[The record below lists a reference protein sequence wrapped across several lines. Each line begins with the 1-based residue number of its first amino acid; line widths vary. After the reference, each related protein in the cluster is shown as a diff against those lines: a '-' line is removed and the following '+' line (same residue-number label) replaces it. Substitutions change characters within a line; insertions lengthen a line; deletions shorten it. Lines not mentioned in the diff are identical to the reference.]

1 MQFSVAK
8 GATSVS
14 TLDGKTIIRGG
25 SSLKMYNHKNSSVE
39 EDMENDADNELD
51 ENETGS
57 DFLSGTFT
65 RYSEDI
71 IVFVPFIIIFL
82 DIKSK

>member
-1 MQFSVAK
+1 
-8 GATSVS
+8 
-14 TLDGKTIIRGG
+14 
-25 SSLKMYNHKNSSVE
+25 MYNHKNSSVE

-71 IVFVPFIIIFL
+71 IVFFPFITTYFAL
-82 DIKSK
+82 YQIKVNLYRK

>member
-1 MQFSVAK
+1 MAK

-65 RYSEDI
+65 RYSENMYADKKSLL
-71 IVFVPFIIIFL
+71 FLFL
-82 DIKSK
+82 DKISLL

>member
-1 MQFSVAK
+1 MAK

-25 SSLKMYNHKNSSVE
+25 SSLKMYNHKNSSFE
-39 EDMENDADNELD
+39 EDMENDADNEL
-51 ENETGS
+51 EEAEAGS

-65 RYSEDI
+65 RFDYSIDFNTLICKACIENDT
-71 IVFVPFIIIFL
+71 
-82 DIKSK
+82 